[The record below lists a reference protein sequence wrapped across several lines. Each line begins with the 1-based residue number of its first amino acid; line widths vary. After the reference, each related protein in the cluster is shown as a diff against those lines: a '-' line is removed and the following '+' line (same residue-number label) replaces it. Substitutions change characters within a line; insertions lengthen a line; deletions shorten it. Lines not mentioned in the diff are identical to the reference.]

1 MYLKKTGFEASRKE
15 GKHKKDISVVR
26 RRREGARAQVLFMYV
41 CSATT
46 TTTTILL
53 RTVYSASSEVED
65 AAVAR
70 PWKILTIRRSNFGHC
85 GFPHIIREYIYIFH
99 IEKNRVIGQHCVK

>member
-1 MYLKKTGFEASRKE
+1 MSSMKTGFEASRKE

-41 CSATT
+41 CSAT

-99 IEKNRVIGQHCVK
+99 IEKNRVIGQNCAK